1 MALAVP
7 LSRFTSRVGG
17 GSAFFVR
24 RHYTFMT
31 SETKQLLTRWQS
43 LEKDGGLQRAASM
56 ARVLWIVGLVL
67 CLFVVFGVVYRLHPA
82 LIAIA
87 AAVMGWVIAE
97 RNALRTRAAQWP
109 IFRSYIDW
117 KRVQDDL
124 KDDHAV

>member
-1 MALAVP
+1 
-7 LSRFTSRVGG
+7 
-17 GSAFFVR
+17 
-24 RHYTFMT
+24 
-31 SETKQLLTRWQS
+31 
-43 LEKDGGLQRAASM
+43 M
-56 ARVLWIVGLVL
+56 ARVLWMVGLVL